1 MQKRVTDIKKGSP
14 LQEEIDLRIKSK
26 ESKLRKEAE
35 KLISPNNLY
44 KKKKS
49 VTKLDDLSG
58 NVTKDR
64 FLFIKGKKFHP
75 PKFLGNLI
83 KIGFLGFLILFLIN
97 TVNVYYTG
105 LKLQQDVAKDATE
118 GYSYLVGGGKS
129 MAKIQFEE
137 ANKAFDEAS
146 KNFSE
151 AEKRLWFVNND
162 KTFYGND
169 VGAGESVD
177 NLLKG
182 GKNFAQAGTYFNEAM
197 EEFNKI
203 PIYFIAVN
211 KAVAEAGSGA
221 NITSKPSIT
230 GALKKGLE
238 KTKLAADEISQAA
251 EKLKNVNINSL
262 PMDVAARVE
271 FAQKQVNDIV
281 EMLTTMSKN
290 FPAIL
295 KLLGDE
301 NPHRY
306 LILLQNNSETRPTG
320 GFIGSYILVDVENG
334 YIEDLQVHDVYD
346 LQEKDLK
353 VTPPEF
359 LKNFTQYWF
368 FRDSNF
374 SSDFPTSAE
383 KAAWFLV
390 NSGGPQV
397 DTVIAI
403 NQGLIKGLL
412 EITGPVQVGNFGEL
426 NSENYELLLSY
437 VIEGKIWGEE
447 DPKHL
452 LKVFIPEFKNQLL
465 KEEYLGKI
473 SSKLYKAVQQKHI
486 MMWSKDED
494 IESLFDNVGLSGRMA
509 QTKENEDYLSVVNF
523 SIGGSKSDKF
533 VEENITHET
542 TIERSGELVDE
553 ITIIRKHQW
562 TNEVYNEWKKELEK
576 YGFTKLDD
584 KLIDIMGR
592 GQNKVIMRIYV
603 PEGSTFI
610 ESNKKGVEVKT
621 DTKLHKTYF
630 LTEMG
635 MIAGKSDETFIKYK
649 LPYKMKFNPI
659 ANYKLI
665 VEKQPGSAGSIFTKL
680 VHTEENIVNAGLH
693 PAEAKL
699 DEEGGAIYAT
709 NLVYDR
715 TFSSLWERK

>member
-1 MQKRVTDIKKGSP
+1 MQKRLTDIKKGSS
-14 LQEEIDLRIKSK
+14 LQEEIDLQF
-26 ESKLRKEAE
+26 RKKNE
-35 KLISPNNLY
+35 KLMFPNNLY
-44 KKKKS
+44 KKKKT
-49 VTKLDDLSG
+49 VTKLDDLTG
-58 NVTKDR
+58 EVPKDR
-64 FLFIKGKKFHP
+64 FLYVKGKKFHP
-75 PKFLGNLI
+75 PKFLGNLV
-83 KIGFLGFLILFLIN
+83 KIGILGFLILFLIN

-105 LKLQQDVAKDATE
+105 LKLQKEIAKEATQ
-118 GYSYLVGGGKS
+118 GYSYLVGGGKNI
-129 MAKIQFEE
+129 AKIQFEE
-137 ANKAFDEAS
+137 ANKAFDEAG

-169 VGAGESVD
+169 VGAGESMD

-197 EEFNKI
+197 EELNKI
-203 PIYFIAVN
+203 PLYFISVN

-238 KTKLAADEISQAA
+238 KVKLAADEISQAS
-251 EKLKNVNINSL
+251 EKLQNVNVNSL

-271 FAQKQVNDIV
+271 FAQKQVSEIAD
-281 EMLTTMSKN
+281 MLITMDKN
-290 FPAIL
+290 FPAVL

-301 NPHRY
+301 NPHKY

-320 GFIGSYILVDVENG
+320 GFIGSYILVDIKNG

-353 VTPPEF
+353 ITPPEF
-359 LKNFTQYWF
+359 LKNFTQYWY

-383 KAAWFLV
+383 KVAWFLEH
-390 NSGGPQV
+390 SGGPKV

-403 NQGLIKGLL
+403 NQGLLKGLL
-412 EITGPVQVGNFGEL
+412 EITGPVQVGNFGL
-426 NSENYELLLSY
+426 LDSENYEFLLSY
-437 VIEGKIWGEE
+437 IIEGKIWGEE
-447 DPKHL
+447 DPKHI
-452 LKVFIPEFKNQLL
+452 LKIFIPEFKNQLL

-473 SSKLYKAVQQKHI
+473 SSKLYRAVQQKHI

-494 IESLFDNVGLSGRMA
+494 VESLFDNVGLSGRMA

-523 SIGGSKSDKF
+523 STGGSKSDKF

-542 TIERSGELVDE
+542 TINRSGELIDK

-562 TNEVYNEWKKELEK
+562 TDEIYNGWKKELEK
-576 YGFTKLDD
+576 YGLSKMDD
-584 KLIDIMGR
+584 KLIDILGR
-592 GQNKVIMRIYV
+592 GPNKVIMRIYV

-610 ESNKKGVEVKT
+610 EANKRSVEVKT

-635 MIAGKSDETFIKYK
+635 MTAGKSDELKIKYK
-649 LPYKMKFNPI
+649 LPFKMKFGPI
-659 ANYKLI
+659 ATYKLI
-665 VEKQPGSAGSIFTKL
+665 TEKQPGSVGSIFTKL
-680 VHTEENIVNAGLH
+680 VHVEENIVNAGLY
-693 PAEAKL
+693 PTDAKL

-715 TFSSLWERK
+715 TFSSIWERK

>member
-1 MQKRVTDIKKGSP
+1 MQKRLTDVKKGNS
-14 LQEEIDLRIKSK
+14 LQEEINLKTNAK
-26 ESKLRKEAE
+26 ESKFRKQAE

-44 KKKKS
+44 KKKKT
-49 VTKLDDLSG
+49 VTKMDDLT
-58 NVTKDR
+58 VTQPKEK
-64 FLFIKGKKFHP
+64 FAYIKGKKFNP
-75 PKFLGNLI
+75 PKFIGNLV
-83 KIGFLGFLILFLIN
+83 KIGILGFLILFLIN

-105 LKLQQDVAKDATE
+105 LKLQKDVAKEATA

-137 ANKAFDEAS
+137 ANKAFDEAG

-203 PIYFIAVN
+203 PLYFISVN

-238 KTKLAADEISQAA
+238 KTKLAADEIEQAS
-251 EKLKNVNINSL
+251 EKLQNVNPDSL
-262 PMDVAARVE
+262 PMDIAARVV
-271 FAQKQVNDIV
+271 FAQKQVADIA
-281 EMLTTMSKN
+281 EILKKMDNN

-320 GFIGSYILVDVENG
+320 GFIGSYILVDIKNG
-334 YIEDLQVHDVYD
+334 YIENLQVHDVYD

-353 VTPPEF
+353 IAPPEF
-359 LKNFTQYWF
+359 LKKFTQYWF

-412 EITGPVQVGNFGEL
+412 EVTGPIQVGNFGTL
-426 NSENYELLLSY
+426 NSENYEFLLSY

-447 DPKHL
+447 DPKHI

-473 SSKLYKAVQQKHI
+473 SSKLYKAVQQKHV
-486 MMWSKDED
+486 MMWSKDENV
-494 IESLFDNVGLSGRMA
+494 ESLFDSTGLSGKMA

-533 VEENITHET
+533 VEENIIHET
-542 TIERSGELVDE
+542 TIGRSGELVDE
-553 ITIIRKHQW
+553 ITITRKHQW
-562 TNEVYNEWKKELEK
+562 TDEIYNEWKKELEK
-576 YGFTKLDD
+576 YGFSKMDD

-592 GQNKVIMRIYV
+592 GQNKVITRIYV

-610 ESNKKGVEVKT
+610 ESSKKGVEVKT
-621 DTKLHKTYF
+621 DTDLHKTYF
-630 LTEMG
+630 LVEMG
-635 MIAGKSDETFIKYK
+635 MIAGKSDEVKIKYK
-649 LPYKMKFNPI
+649 LPFKMKFSPI
-659 ANYKLI
+659 ANYKLV
-665 VEKQPGSAGSIFTKL
+665 VEKQPGSVGSIFTKL
-680 VHTEENIVNAGLH
+680 VHAEENIVNDGLY

-699 DEEGGAIYAT
+699 DEEGDAIYAT